1 MVIILKNEI
10 LYELLKNKE
19 TILIDYIYK
28 KYYAFINNFYNYVI
42 NKSFI
47 KLKPLEINFAGFIP
61 EFIES
66 ISKIQKDIF
75 LKYGFL
81 RLLKK
86 LMIQKIIMINRE
98 QMTHKRST
106 LSMTYFG
113 ISDYICLD
121 NETPRRMKNEPFWD
135 FFKSE
140 CYKVIKNKIQL
151 QIIDLIFKE
160 YKPNEISNILNM
172 DVKKI
177 YNHIFYIKQ
186 TFFIP
191 IYCKYFN

>member
-28 KYYAFINNFYNYVI
+28 RYYVFINNFYNYVI

-66 ISKIQKDIF
+66 ISKIKKDIF

-81 RLLKK
+81 KLLKK

-98 QMTHKRST
+98 QMSHKRSI

-121 NETPRRMKNEPFWD
+121 NETPRRMKYKPFWD
-135 FFKSE
+135 FFKTE

-151 QIIDLIFKE
+151 QIIDLIFNE
-160 YKPNEISNILNM
+160 YKPNEISNILNI
-172 DVKKI
+172 DIKKI

-186 TFFIP
+186 RFFIP